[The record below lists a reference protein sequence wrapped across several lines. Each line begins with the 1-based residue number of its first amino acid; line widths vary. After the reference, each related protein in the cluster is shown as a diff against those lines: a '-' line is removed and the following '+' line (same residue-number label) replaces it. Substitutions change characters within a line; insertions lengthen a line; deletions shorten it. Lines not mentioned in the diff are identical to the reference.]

1 MMSTSSDHKKLLWEY
16 ATEGN
21 KEMVNYML
29 VLPEIRDFK
38 MEDGTTAFVM
48 ALSRQDSRLVEVLL
62 TSKIQSEID
71 SVLLAQRALTELN
84 KHEQSD
90 KKYRILKL
98 KEALS
103 NGLKLHH
110 LEDPQEEET
119 PIEDISNL

>member
-1 MMSTSSDHKKLLWEY
+1 MST
-16 ATEGN
+16 TG
-21 KEMVNYML
+21 V
-29 VLPEIRDFK
+29 V
-38 MEDGTTAFVM
+38 

-62 TSKIQSEID
+62 TSKIPSEID

-90 KKYRILKL
+90 KKYRITSRCQL